1 VRRVRW
7 SSCGFARGW
16 SRSRADRNALYPRS
30 RYSACRVYGDRDST
44 VYICSRG
51 CHIDRTSTGYVC
63 SRGWH
68 IDRAPCGPHIYRH
81 PCGPHTDCV
90 PRSSPVCRC
99 HHNTTSAH
107 SPAADRPLQRRRPRE
122 TCVVERAADAGADGI
137 QTGGAGRARND
148 SAVSTTS
155 TAANQCAGT
164 TGGSA
169 GSYHPLRPDRSR
181 DTHATRNVDAPI
193 GGYDAQGAA
202 HPKTYG
208 ADTCVNG
215 DTATHLHPRDD
226 PPFQDAAGGRDVNA
240 DSDAHGGRPDRDRHH
255 DAGRSNRHRHHDAR
269 GADHDHHDDD
279 HARWAD
285 RDRLD
290 HVRWPHG
297 DRDHDAR
304 RPDRNRH
311 DDEHAGWPYEDRD
324 GIDHVRWP
332 NAAYNEHAG
341 SPTHDRDGDH
351 DARWANADRL
361 NNAYTGETDSNRH
374 RHRHRHHRRHAA
386 AVSPRE
392 HS

>member
-7 SSCGFARGW
+7 SSCGFARGR
-16 SRSRADRNALYPRS
+16 SRSRADNDALYPRS
-30 RYSACRVYGDRDST
+30 RYSACRVYGDRA
-44 VYICSRG
+44 
-51 CHIDRTSTGYVC
+51 STGYVC

-68 IDRAPCGPHIYRH
+68 TYCAPCSPHIYRH
-81 PCGPHTDCV
+81 PCDPHTYCV

-122 TCVVERAADAGADGI
+122 TRVVERSVDAGADSI
-137 QTGGAGRARND
+137 QTGGADRARNAR
-148 SAVSTTS
+148 AVSTTS
-155 TAANQCAGT
+155 AAANHCSGT
-164 TGGSA
+164 TDASD

-181 DTHATRNVDAPI
+181 GTHAPRNVDAPI
-193 GGYDAQGAA
+193 GGYDAQGAV
-202 HPKTYG
+202 HPQTYG
-208 ADTCVNG
+208 AGTGVTSDT
-215 DTATHLHPRDD
+215 DTYLHPHDD
-226 PPFQDAAGGRDVNA
+226 TPFPDAAGGRDVNA
-240 DSDAHGGRPDRDRHH
+240 DSGTHGGRPDRDRHH
-255 DAGRSNRHRHHDAR
+255 DEYTRRTDCDRHEYAR
-269 GADHDHHDDD
+269 WADHDHHDDD
-279 HARWAD
+279 HARGAD

-290 HVRWPHG
+290 HARWPHG

-311 DDEHAGWPYEDRD
+311 DDEHAGWPHEDRD

-361 NNAYTGETDSNRH
+361 NNAYTAETDSTRH
-374 RHRHRHHRRHAA
+374 HHRHHRRHAA